1 MCCAGRLS
9 RARVTRTSRGGLP
22 AEGAVAAVVIVEAA
36 EPVISLASLL
46 L

>member
-1 MCCAGRLS
+1 
-9 RARVTRTSRGGLP
+9 VQRGEVVPGEGDKDLERGLP
-22 AEGAVAAVVIVEAA
+22 AEGAVAAVVIVEVA